1 MCGSKQLGKIPEPYA
16 SLVVP
21 DFLHV
26 SANLARAIAVIVKP
40 RAIISWHRRIDGD
53 YLPVRILRETH
64 CKEGLVLRRGA
75 VNKKLRERAIQRGL
89 VTASSSALVFMAKA
103 ADCTA

>member
-40 RAIISWHRRIDGD
+40 RAIIS
-53 YLPVRILRETH
+53 
-64 CKEGLVLRRGA
+64 
-75 VNKKLRERAIQRGL
+75 
-89 VTASSSALVFMAKA
+89 
-103 ADCTA
+103 

>member
-1 MCGSKQLGKIPEPYA
+1 MFHRPPCLRLKDMCGSKQLGKIPEPYA

-40 RAIISWHRRIDGD
+40 RAIIS
-53 YLPVRILRETH
+53 
-64 CKEGLVLRRGA
+64 
-75 VNKKLRERAIQRGL
+75 
-89 VTASSSALVFMAKA
+89 
-103 ADCTA
+103 